1 MSSARVAVVRTQPCW
16 AQRRKAHVV
25 LAPEN
30 VSRELAVPIRTLVVM
45 MLGLRCLWSR
55 RAQLLRELRYVD

>member
-1 MSSARVAVVRTQPCW
+1 MSSARVAVVRTQPGW

-25 LAPEN
+25 LAAEN

-45 MLGLRCLWSR
+45 ILGLSCLWSR